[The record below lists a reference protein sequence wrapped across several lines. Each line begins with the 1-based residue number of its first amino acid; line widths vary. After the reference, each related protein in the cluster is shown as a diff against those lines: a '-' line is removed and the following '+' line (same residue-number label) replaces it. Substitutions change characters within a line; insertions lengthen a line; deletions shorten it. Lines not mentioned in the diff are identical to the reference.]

1 MHPHIV
7 PAQRALSMA
16 YNSNGRYSAQN
27 NRLQDDMATD
37 KHKQL
42 IWIDLEMTGLDTDG
56 DSILEIA
63 TIITDF
69 DLNVLA
75 EGPVCA
81 VRHDES
87 VLKGMDDWNRSHHTD
102 SGLWQRVANSPYS
115 MREAELASIDFVQQ
129 WVKKGV
135 SPMCG
140 NSICQ
145 DRRFLHRQMPELLS
159 WFHYR
164 NLDVS
169 TLKELAGMWM
179 PAATATYKKA
189 NRHEALSD
197 IRESIE
203 ELRYYRTFM
212 GDLGGN

>member
-1 MHPHIV
+1 
-7 PAQRALSMA
+7 
-16 YNSNGRYSAQN
+16 
-27 NRLQDDMATD
+27 
-37 KHKQL
+37 
-42 IWIDLEMTGLDTDG
+42 MTGLDTDR

-63 TIITDF
+63 TIITDAEM
-69 DLNVLA
+69 NVLA

-81 VRHDES
+81 VHHDES
-87 VLKGMDDWNRSHHTD
+87 VLKAMDDWNRSHHTD
-102 SGLWQRVANSPYS
+102 SGLWQRVTNSTYS
-115 MREAELASIDFVQQ
+115 MREAELATIDFLKQWSVQG
-129 WVKKGV
+129 K

-145 DRRFLHRQMPELLS
+145 DRRFLHRQMPELMG

-169 TLKELAGMWM
+169 TLKILAGLWM
-179 PAATATYKKA
+179 PAATATYHKT

-203 ELRYYRTFM
+203 ELRYYRKFM
-212 GDLGGN
+212 GEFGG